1 MSDICLEEYDWPALR
16 EQMVRDQLVARG
28 IGDQRVLAAMETLPR
43 EEFVPWHLRRYAY
56 DDCPLPIGYGQTI
69 SQPLTVA
76 FMTAALRLAGDE
88 RVLEVGTGSGYG
100 AAVLAQLAREVHT
113 IERVPELAEQA
124 ARRLRRMRYNHVVVH
139 TGDGALGLPQFQPFD
154 AISVTA
160 GAPDTPTE
168 LIAQLAEGGR
178 MVIPVGPAGG
188 SQEMMLYQKLDGR
201 VKTTALGT
209 FCFVPLIHSKR

>member
-1 MSDICLEEYDWPALR
+1 MSVTCLAECDWPALR
-16 EQMVRDQLVARG
+16 QEMVCHQLVARG
-28 IGDQRVLAAMETLPR
+28 IGDPRVLAAMEDIPR
-43 EEFVPWHLRRYAY
+43 EEFVPWNVRQYAY

-76 FMTAALRLAGDE
+76 FMTSALRLAGNE

-100 AAVLAQLAREVHT
+100 AAVLARLAREVHT

-124 ARRLRRMRYNHVVVH
+124 TRRLRRMRYNHVFVH

-160 GAPDTPTE
+160 GAEEAPAE

-178 MVIPVGPAGG
+178 MVIPVGPVGG
-188 SQEMMLYQKLDGR
+188 SQQMMLYRKLDGQ
-201 VKTTALGT
+201 VNATDLGT
-209 FCFVPLIHSKR
+209 FCFVPLIHGKQ